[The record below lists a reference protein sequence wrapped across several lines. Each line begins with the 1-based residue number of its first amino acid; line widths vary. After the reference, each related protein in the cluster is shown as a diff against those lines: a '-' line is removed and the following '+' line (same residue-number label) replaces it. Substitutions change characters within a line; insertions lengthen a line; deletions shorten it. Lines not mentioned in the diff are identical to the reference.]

1 MMKLFKKFNRYA
13 CYTCLLFFVCTGCD
27 KKRIEAEKTKEL
39 VFVVNLVNDES
50 KVAEYLE
57 YHKKIWPEVEAG
69 FKKAGY
75 KEIKVYRFN
84 TSLVMILTIPE
95 NADINQI
102 GRVAEA
108 YDKKCSE
115 WNQLMSSYQEGVT
128 GTREGQKW
136 VQAELFYSFKNE

>member
-1 MMKLFKKFNRYA
+1 MKLFRKFSRYVFYA
-13 CYTCLLFFVCTGCD
+13 FLLFPFCIGCV
-27 KKRIEAEKTKEL
+27 KKLPDANKIKEL

-69 FKKAGY
+69 LKKAGY
-75 KEIKVYRFN
+75 KKIKVYRFN